1 MPKTNTITGE
11 DMKMNISRFTKFAA
25 LTMLALIC
33 VAAEAAPWRSLGPRN
48 QLQTLVITGNYK
60 SPRLLAELIQNE
72 SRQPYI
78 LLPDPV
84 RGDGRIYFCPPKSAA
99 MEIREEYFNAFIRT
113 AGPKRIVILGD
124 ERYVP
129 RRFED
134 MLDKAI
140 PIVRISGSNWFRVA
154 QELTFLLNLSHLD
167 RNYRELRTEM
177 IEDGGIVRPVSRPAR
192 PKPAENA
199 ADAKAESAP
208 AAGNEAVP
216 AATDAPAEVK

>member
-1 MPKTNTITGE
+1 
-11 DMKMNISRFTKFAA
+11 MKMKIPRFTKFAA
-25 LTMLALIC
+25 LTMLALVC

-99 MEIREEYFNAFIRT
+99 MEVREEYFNAFIRT
-113 AGPKRIVILGD
+113 AGPKRIIILGD

-129 RRFED
+129 RRYED
-134 MLDKAI
+134 LLDKAI
-140 PIVRISGSNWFRVA
+140 PIVRVSGSNWFRVA
-154 QELTFLLNLSHLD
+154 QELTILLNLSHLD

-177 IEDGGIVRPVSRPAR
+177 IEDGGIVRPVSRPAQ

-199 ADAKAESAP
+199 ADAKAEAP
-208 AAGNEAVP
+208 ADAKAETVP

>member
-1 MPKTNTITGE
+1 
-11 DMKMNISRFTKFAA
+11 MNIPRFMRSLVPA
-25 LTMLALIC
+25 LLVIVCA
-33 VAAEAAPWRSLGPRN
+33 VAADAAPWRALGPKR

-72 SRQPYI
+72 SRQPYM

-84 RGDGRIYFCPPKSAA
+84 NGDGRIYFCPPQSAA
-99 MEIREEYFNAFIRT
+99 MEVKEQYFNDFIRT

-129 RRFED
+129 RRYED

-140 PIVRISGSNWFRVA
+140 PVVRITGSNWFRIA
-154 QELTFLLNLSHLD
+154 QELTFMLNLSHLD

-177 IEDGGIVRPVSRPAR
+177 IEEQPYRPISRPAK
-192 PKPAENA
+192 PKTEAETVPAA
-199 ADAKAESAP
+199 VAAP
-208 AAGNEAVP
+208 AAEAP
-216 AATDAPAEVK
+216 AAPAASDAPTVEKAK

>member
-1 MPKTNTITGE
+1 
-11 DMKMNISRFTKFAA
+11 MKMNIPRFTKFAA
-25 LTMLALIC
+25 LTMLALVC

-72 SRQPYI
+72 SRQPYM

-99 MEIREEYFNAFIRT
+99 MEVREEYFNAFIRT
-113 AGPKRIVILGD
+113 AGPKRIIILGD

-129 RRFED
+129 RRYED

-140 PIVRISGSNWFRVA
+140 PIVRVSGSNWFRIA

-177 IEDGGIVRPVSRPAR
+177 IEDGGIVRPVSRPAK
-192 PKPAENA
+192 PKPVENA
-199 ADAKAESAP
+199 AEAKTEAP
-208 AAGNEAVP
+208 AEAAP
-216 AATDAPAEVK
+216 AATDAPAEAK

>member
-1 MPKTNTITGE
+1 
-11 DMKMNISRFTKFAA
+11 MKMNISRFTKFAA
-25 LTMLALIC
+25 LTMLTLVC
-33 VAAEAAPWRSLGPRN
+33 VVAEAAPWRSLGPRN

-72 SRQPYI
+72 SRQPYM

-99 MEIREEYFNAFIRT
+99 LEVKEEYFNAFIRT

-129 RRFED
+129 RRYED

-140 PIVRISGSNWFRVA
+140 PIVRVSGSNWFRVA

-177 IEDGGIVRPVSRPAR
+177 IEDGGIVRPVSRPAK
-192 PKPAENA
+192 PKAVENSAEV
-199 ADAKAESAP
+199 KAEEAKPETVP
-208 AAGNEAVP
+208 AAGEE
-216 AATDAPAEVK
+216 PAEVK

>member
-1 MPKTNTITGE
+1 
-11 DMKMNISRFTKFAA
+11 MKMNISRFTKFAA
-25 LTMLALIC
+25 LTMLALVC
-33 VAAEAAPWRSLGPRN
+33 VAAEGAPWRSLGPRN
-48 QLQTLVITGNYK
+48 RLQTLVITGNYK

-72 SRQPYI
+72 SRQPYM

-99 MEIREEYFNAFIRT
+99 LEVKEEYFNAFIRT
-113 AGPKRIVILGD
+113 AGPKRIIILGD

-129 RRFED
+129 RRYED

-140 PIVRISGSNWFRVA
+140 PIVRVSGSNWFRIA

-177 IEDGGIVRPVSRPAR
+177 IEDGGIVRPVSRPAK
-192 PKPAENA
+192 PKSVESIPEAQEEV
-199 ADAKAESAP
+199 KAE
-208 AAGNEAVP
+208 EAQPGTVP
-216 AATDAPAEVK
+216 AAAAEEPAGTK